1 MAESIPHEI
10 WDKIFLYAVA
20 GEKSSDAA
28 KTLISCRL
36 VCKDWAVM
44 IKKFVWQSPTKKWG
58 VLTEAMIE
66 KTLSSGFWLS
76 DKMISHINSLGK
88 RDMKIC
94 KLNLKKLFF
103 LFYED
108 SRDILPPGVMERM
121 VQRVHQLNWDN
132 PCLEDMT
139 YIAVLAQNGLITQL
153 NKELFLRDRSLTTV
167 TTPHLTSLIACVA
180 EYVHIYNLSD
190 CLDTILDS
198 VNCLQLSISR
208 QILSSDETKALVQ
221 AMESRLERVRLGIGI
236 YGTGNVT
243 IDIDVLTKYSGRG
256 KCKTLVCD
264 EDLMARYNKEIR
276 TWATRKGWRIFKFLG
291 NNVELHR

>member
-1 MAESIPHEI
+1 
-10 WDKIFLYAVA
+10 
-20 GEKSSDAA
+20 
-28 KTLISCRL
+28 
-36 VCKDWAVM
+36 
-44 IKKFVWQSPTKKWG
+44 
-58 VLTEAMIE
+58 
-66 KTLSSGFWLS
+66 
-76 DKMISHINSLGK
+76 
-88 RDMKIC
+88 
-94 KLNLKKLFF
+94 
-103 LFYED
+103 
-108 SRDILPPGVMERM
+108 MERM
-121 VQRVHQLNWDN
+121 VQRVNELNWDN
-132 PCLEDMT
+132 PSLADLT
-139 YIAVLAQNGLITQL
+139 FAAVLAQNGLLTRL

-180 EYVHIYNLSD
+180 HYVHIYNISD

-198 VNCLQLSISR
+198 VNCEQLSISR

-236 YGTGNVT
+236 YGNGNVT